1 MIYVVQRFYD
11 EDYSDVVSV
20 ATDKERALSI
30 TKVAQTVFPED
41 YFAVWEFDDGEI
53 TNFYKIALKGLV

>member
-20 ATDKERALSI
+20 TTDKERAVSI
-30 TKVAQTVFPED
+30 AEVAQTVFPED
-41 YFAVWEFDDGEI
+41 YFAVREFDDGEM